1 MRRVNRSLALVAVAA
16 LPLAGCGG
24 PASQSGVGG
33 PASLVP
39 ESAPLY
45 VEAVVQPTGELRSDT
60 EAALKKLL
68 RTASP
73 GREIK
78 ALFDSIDEGFSFD
91 RDVKPWL
98 GERAGIYLTSFTDDP
113 SGAVVVATT
122 DTTKAKAALHKDIRA
137 PTDRETPKVRTRRYH
152 GVTYEVDDEGDA
164 EGIVRGFAV
173 IGDEA
178 GFQRVVDTR
187 PETSLAR
194 SQDYRRARS
203 TTGQHLLTAY
213 VQLDRLLAV
222 LSKDS
227 VLSPDDAS
235 LLRQALGSA
244 NARAFGLGLALDAGK
259 LALDSELVATKRSE
273 REGAGGKDVSG
284 LPADAWLAV
293 SLGSF
298 GSGIAEELDQLDT
311 LAGVD
316 ADEVEDALRTLRD
329 DLGLDVRR
337 DLLSWMGDAS
347 LFVRGTTLSTLGGA
361 LVVHS
366 TDPGRSRAAVGKL
379 GRVLRRLGGFSVRAT
394 DLEGVDAGIAVE
406 SSEIP
411 FRLQFAAA
419 GDRFVIAVGDAAL
432 RDALHPATTLG
443 DAPQFRNARKA
454 LDNVGGPPELFL
466 DTQKLL
472 SLAGDLGLDDD
483 SDFRQVK
490 PYLDVLG
497 PIIASGGTVHEHDG
511 AVTQT
516 GRIAVV
522 LR

>member
-16 LPLAGCGG
+16 IPFAGCGG
-24 PASQSGVGG
+24 AASEPGVRG

-45 VEAVVQPTGELRSDT
+45 VEAVVQPKGELRDDT

-68 RTASP
+68 RTGSP
-73 GREIK
+73 GREIR
-78 ALFDSIDEGFSFD
+78 ALLDSIDEGFTFD

-98 GERAGIYLTSFTDDP
+98 GERAGIFITSFTDDL
-113 SGAVVVATT
+113 SGAIVVATT
-122 DTTKAKAALHKDIRA
+122 DTAKARAALHKDIRA
-137 PTDRETPKVRTRRYH
+137 PIDGETPKVRTRRYH
-152 GVTYEVDDEGDA
+152 GVTYEVDDDGDA

-178 GFQRVVDTR
+178 GLQRVVDTR
-187 PETSLAR
+187 PGTSLAR
-194 SQDYRRARS
+194 SQDYRRARP
-203 TTGQHLLTAY
+203 TTGQHLVTAY
-213 VQLDRLLAV
+213 VQLDRLVAV

-227 VLSPDDAS
+227 ILSPDDAK
-235 LLRQALGSA
+235 LLREALGSA
-244 NARAFGLGLALDAGK
+244 NARAFGLGLALEAGK

-273 REGAGGKDVSG
+273 SESAGGKDVSG

-293 SLGSF
+293 SMGRL
-298 GSGIAEELDQLDT
+298 GSGIADELDQLDT

-316 ADEVEDALRTLRD
+316 AEEVEDVLRTLRD

-347 LFVRGTTLSTLGGA
+347 LFVRGTSVSTLGGA

-366 TDPGRSRAAVGKL
+366 TDTRRSRAAVGKL
-379 GRVLRRLGGFSVRAT
+379 GRVLRRLGGFSVHPT
-394 DLEGVDAGIAVE
+394 DQDGVDAGIAVE

-411 FRLQFAAA
+411 FRLHFAAA

-432 RDALHPATTLG
+432 RDVLHPAATLG

-472 SLAGDLGLDDD
+472 SLVGDLGLDDD
-483 SDFRQVK
+483 RDYRQVR

-497 PIIASGGTVHEHDG
+497 PVIASGGTEHERDG

-516 GRIAVV
+516 SRIAVV